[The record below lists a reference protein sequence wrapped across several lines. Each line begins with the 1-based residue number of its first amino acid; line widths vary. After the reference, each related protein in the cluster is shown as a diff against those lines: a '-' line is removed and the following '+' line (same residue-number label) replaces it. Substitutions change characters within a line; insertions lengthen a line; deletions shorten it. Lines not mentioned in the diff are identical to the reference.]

1 MARATTDDAG
11 FSPQVFHILLA
22 LSAGPTHGYAI
33 MQEVERETAGAIKLG
48 PGTLY
53 GAIARLRGSGLIE
66 ETRARAGAEEGRRSY
81 RLTARGRRALVR
93 EAERLSRLVD
103 AARARSVLP
112 EGA

>member
-1 MARATTDDAG
+1 MARTPADDAG

-22 LSAGPTHGYAI
+22 LADGPAHGYAI
-33 MQEVERETAGAIKLG
+33 MQEVERETAGGIKLG

-53 GAIARLRGSGLIE
+53 GAIGRLRTTGLIE
-66 ETRARAGAEEGRRSY
+66 ETRARAGTDDGRRSY

-93 EAERLSRLVD
+93 EAERLSRLVA